1 MAVTITTLFAEVRL
15 ELQESTSTFLTDP
28 NAVSWT
34 NDMYSEYGLE
44 MNLDGVTDYTWLSTA
59 ASVAL
64 TTINAALVQA
74 TKILILNSSGDITGE
89 AFPRIPGNSSG
100 LYIVNNTLYWN
111 PNGEAPAENVKLRVF
126 YKRVPVA
133 ATDVSNNIDMPS
145 GYERSVMKHYYKAR
159 AYEKMRKLTISE
171 GFMVKFERAFAK
183 MMRQRYRQLNPTHDT
198 LVIHGSYSPLT
209 GG

>member
-15 ELQESTSTFLTDP
+15 DLQESTSAFLTDA

-64 TTINAALVQA
+64 TTVNASLVEI
-74 TKILILNSSGDITGE
+74 TKVLELNSDGNITGE
-89 AFPRIPGNSSG
+89 AFPRIPGSSSG
-100 LYIVNNTLYWN
+100 LYIVNGALYWN
-111 PNGEAPAENVKLRVF
+111 PIGEAPDEDISLRFF
-126 YKRVPVA
+126 YKRTPTA
-133 ATDVSNNIDMPS
+133 ATSVSSNIDIPS
-145 GYERSVMKHYYKAR
+145 GYERAVMKPYYKAR

-171 GFMVKFERAFAK
+171 GYMDKFTREFRK
-183 MMRQRYRQLNPTHDT
+183 MMKQRYRQFNPMNDT
-198 LVIHGSYSPLT
+198 LSVHSNYAPLT